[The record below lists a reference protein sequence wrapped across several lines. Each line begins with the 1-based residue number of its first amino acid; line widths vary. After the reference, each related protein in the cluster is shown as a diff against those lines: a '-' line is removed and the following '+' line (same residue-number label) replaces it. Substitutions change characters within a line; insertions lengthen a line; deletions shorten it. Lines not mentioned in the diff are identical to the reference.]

1 MIIGAEATELTRA
14 AIKALE
20 EMPVPEDALELI
32 EKKICQYASIGKYEC
47 YFDLFDLDSP
57 AFWEMIE
64 EDKWKLQYTREKWI
78 NKILYTLD
86 SLGYDAERVPNSNLI
101 HIDWEEENTKP

>member
-32 EKKICQYASIGKYEC
+32 EKKIRQYANVGKYEC
-47 YFDLFDLDSP
+47 YFDLDSP
-57 AFWEMIE
+57 AFWVMIE
-64 EDKWKLQYTREKWI
+64 EDKWKLQYSREKWI
-78 NKILYTLD
+78 DKILYTLD
-86 SLGYDAERVPNSNLI
+86 SLGYDAERVPNSSLI
-101 HIDWEEENTKP
+101 RIDWEEENTKP